1 MKFVFLANLVATL
14 YLVGLI
20 WFVQVVHYP
29 LFNLVSPENFRTYEQ
44 EHSRRTSWAV
54 VVPMLVELGTA
65 FWLLFLRSP
74 EIPFWQIGLGVI
86 LVVLVW
92 ISTFSLQV
100 PQHNILSRGFDPT
113 AHALLV
119 STNWLRTAA
128 WSARGLL
135 LLWMTASLIG

>member
-1 MKFVFLANLVATL
+1 VTFVFLANLVSTL

-29 LFNLVSPENFRTYEQ
+29 LFNLVDPRRFRVFER
-44 EHSRRTSWAV
+44 EHSRRTAWVV
-54 VVPMLVELGTA
+54 VVPMLIELGTA
-65 FWLLFLRSP
+65 LWLLLRRPP
-74 EIPFWQIGLGVI
+74 EIPLWQVGLGVI
-86 LVVLVW
+86 LVLVIW
-92 ISTFSLQV
+92 VSTFFLQV
-100 PQHNILSRGFDPT
+100 PQHNILDRGFDPK

-135 LLWMTASLIG
+135 LLWMTARLLE

>member
-1 MKFVFLANLVATL
+1 VELIFLANLAATL

-29 LFNLVSPENFRTYEQ
+29 LFNLVSSKNFRTYER
-44 EHSRRTSWAV
+44 EHSQRTSWVV
-54 VVPMLVELGTA
+54 VVPMLIELGTA
-65 FWLLFLRSP
+65 FFLLFLRPP
-74 EIPFWQIGLGVI
+74 EIPFWQIGVGVI
-86 LVVLVW
+86 LVLIVW
-92 ISTFSLQV
+92 GSTFLLQV
-100 PQHNILSRGFDPT
+100 PQHNILGRGFDPT

-135 LLWMTASLIG
+135 VLWMTARLIG